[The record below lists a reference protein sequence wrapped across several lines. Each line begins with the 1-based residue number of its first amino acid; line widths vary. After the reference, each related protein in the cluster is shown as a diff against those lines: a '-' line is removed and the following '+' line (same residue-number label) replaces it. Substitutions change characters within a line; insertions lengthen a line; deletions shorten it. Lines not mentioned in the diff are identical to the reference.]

1 MVQSADGTPP
11 RVEAGVE
18 EVLRG
23 VDRGPTA
30 MVTRQAPGVVAP
42 ALPFIV
48 ANDRIGSQA
57 DSDSCRQLRPLS
69 GVKQTS
75 ISGDLMSACSR
86 GC

>member
-48 ANDRIGSQA
+48 ANDRIGSTT
-57 DSDSCRQLRPLS
+57 DSRDLRLLGPLS
-69 GVKQTS
+69 GAKRKS
-75 ISGDLMSACSR
+75 ISG
-86 GC
+86 G

>member
-48 ANDRIGSQA
+48 ANDRIGSSLCKNKFLA
-57 DSDSCRQLRPLS
+57 TET
-69 GVKQTS
+69 K
-75 ISGDLMSACSR
+75 
-86 GC
+86 

>member
-30 MVTRQAPGVVAP
+30 MVTRQGSVKANWLEPGRCVP
-42 ALPFIV
+42 
-48 ANDRIGSQA
+48 
-57 DSDSCRQLRPLS
+57 
-69 GVKQTS
+69 
-75 ISGDLMSACSR
+75 
-86 GC
+86 

>member
-1 MVQSADGTPP
+1 MVQSADGTCP
-11 RVEAGVE
+11 RVEPGEE

-48 ANDRIGSQA
+48 ANDRIGSA
-57 DSDSCRQLRPLS
+57 RDERHRPPS
-69 GVKQTS
+69 GPHLGVQPTK
-75 ISGDLMSACSR
+75 I
-86 GC
+86 